1 MGIFVKHEPCP
12 KCGSR
17 DNLARYLD
25 GSAWCF
31 GCHHRERGDRIPI
44 IDDKWLERKE
54 DAIVLDD
61 DLCSDFPVHVV
72 SWLAKYDI
80 TVEEAIKHG
89 WKFAPKRNQLVF
101 IFRDEAGNPTVT
113 QARNFWEGAKSKYFN
128 QGSPE
133 QILPIFQ
140 GPGTLLVGRRLCIV
154 EDAVSAAKIA
164 RQCDAMPCLGSYLPK
179 RKQNALRLLGYEQ
192 LIVWLDA
199 DKLREARQ
207 IADQAKLL
215 GFDTKVVYTELD
227 PKEYSDTE
235 IENALL

>member
-1 MGIFVKHEPCP
+1 M
-12 KCGSR
+12 
-17 DNLARYLD
+17 D

-44 IDDKWLERKE
+44 IDDKWLEKSE
-54 DAIVLDD
+54 DVVLLDD

-89 WKFAPKRNQLVF
+89 WKYGPKRDQLVF

-113 QARNFWEGAKSKYFN
+113 QARNFWAGAKSKYYN

-133 QILPIFQ
+133 QILPIFRFGAPSRQ
-140 GPGTLLVGRRLCIV
+140 TKLVVV
-154 EDAVSAAKIA
+154 EDSVSAAKIA

-192 LIVWLDA
+192 LVVWLDA

-215 GFDTKVVYTELD
+215 GFETKVVHTEKD
-227 PKEYSDTE
+227 PKEY
-235 IENALL
+235 ENVQIAGWIQIP